1 MSDCVDLV
9 TVCVFTAALLQWVLG
24 GPVAD
29 TTQNCQ
35 PRWGSKVCVNLTLD
49 SPAKI
54 YKSMQVEYAVL
65 LECSPS

>member
-24 GPVAD
+24 GPVAEAA
-29 TTQNCQ
+29 QNRQ

-49 SPAKI
+49 SPAK
-54 YKSMQVEYAVL
+54 VEYAVL